1 MRIDDPSDSPS
12 VSLRIICSTRDKCL
26 QIKQMNF
33 RLYFSFKK
41 KKKKQKKR
49 TDTSESHAIFLK
61 SLAMNGYSL

>member
-41 KKKKQKKR
+41 KKKTEKK
-49 TDTSESHAIFLK
+49 
-61 SLAMNGYSL
+61 N

>member
-41 KKKKQKKR
+41 KKKNRKKELILQNP
-49 TDTSESHAIFLK
+49 TQFSSNLW
-61 SLAMNGYSL
+61 L